1 MPDRSELSNLLPK
14 TMDDIIQKNR
24 HLYSLRLSFHEE
36 LNTLPPM
43 VALIADHRQVKAKIS
58 VWRFICW
65 VRPEEIG
72 GPVHFLLGINKAR
85 QRIIMTSDVRSVD
98 FENGLVLTKNSLYRL
113 GCKGNGDPEVR
124 MLLHICATLH
134 VWGHGEFMGIPHVF
148 Y

>member
-1 MPDRSELSNLLPK
+1 M
-14 TMDDIIQKNR
+14 
-24 HLYSLRLSFHEE
+24 
-36 LNTLPPM
+36 
-43 VALIADHRQVKAKIS
+43 KAKIS

-65 VRPEEIG
+65 ARTEEIG

-113 GCKGNGDPEVR
+113 GCKGNGDPEMR

-134 VWGHGEFMGIPHVF
+134 AWGHGEFMGGAACFLLKQIL
-148 Y
+148 